1 MNLRSCETQKIT
13 CKPPHY
19 IRDGTQSSPSVAM
32 HQIQRTLNVPANLQR
47 PPNPIP
53 EINNK
58 HATCDLILFHF
69 IIPQRQKKR
78 IYLGGFKCMYGC
90 NMQLAC
96 MSMHQIDNVSTV
108 NKVLC
113 QYLNFCRKMFSLCLT
128 CLYMLLNICNVIHIS
143 TSLTVQY
150 FFFWQEWSLFE

>member
-69 IIPQRQKKR
+69 IIPQRQKKEEF
-78 IYLGGFKCMYGC
+78 IQGG
-90 NMQLAC
+90 LSAC
-96 MSMHQIDNVSTV
+96 MDAICS
-108 NKVLC
+108 
-113 QYLNFCRKMFSLCLT
+113 YPSLHE
-128 CLYMLLNICNVIHIS
+128 YAPN
-143 TSLTVQY
+143 
-150 FFFWQEWSLFE
+150 